1 MVSDS
6 WKPVNSPCRS
16 DGSETE
22 GEHEN
27 KVNATIKEE
36 MHLASSFGII
46 NSFAKETPSE
56 FFYEAEFLSLKIS
69 QFFCIQI

>member
-36 MHLASSFGII
+36 MHLASSFGFRNI
-46 NSFAKETPSE
+46 FANESPSE
-56 FFYEAEFLSLKIS
+56 FFYELDFL
-69 QFFCIQI
+69 